1 MHHKKSVQGN
11 NGVAKGDM
19 KSVGKVVIKK
29 GKMTEYWK
37 RIKEKKTSNKKVIKL
52 SENNENYE
60 EGIF

>member
-1 MHHKKSVQGN
+1 
-11 NGVAKGDM
+11 M

>member
-1 MHHKKSVQGN
+1 
-11 NGVAKGDM
+11 M

-60 EGIF
+60 EGIFKNGLIHIIKKPYFSG